1 MENVSVLISE
11 EQIRERVKELGA
23 QITKDY
29 AGKEILLIGV
39 LKGAVVF
46 MSDLMRCI
54 DLPVEIDFMSVS
66 SYGSGTKTTGNI
78 KILKDTDVSVE
89 GRDILIAEDI
99 LDTGITLSN
108 LKELLIKRGAKS
120 LKICTILNKPGR
132 RQSAVVADYVG
143 FDVPDEFIVGYGL
156 DYDKMYRNLPYVG
169 ILDPSVYGDN

>member
-132 RQSAVVADYVG
+132 RQSAVTADYVG